1 MTRGEVNRREF
12 LKGSGAV
19 ATVAAASP
27 VLTSVPAAAAGAND
41 RIRFA
46 VIGCGGQGR
55 RSHIARFPKG
65 VNTEIVYV
73 CDPDEERRN
82 QASTEAG
89 GARPVDDLRRI
100 LEDTSID
107 AVTIATPDHWHTP
120 AAILALDAGKHVY
133 LEKPCSHNLREGR
146 LLVEAARRSGRVL
159 QHGTQA
165 RSSRGFVEAIR
176 MLHEGVIG
184 DVLVAK
190 AWNVQKRRNIGRERP
205 GPTPA
210 GFDYDL
216 WLGPAP
222 RVPFQKNRHHYSW
235 HWWYDFGTGDLGND
249 GVHEF
254 DMARWGLGLD
264 VHPAQVAVAGG
275 KFYFDDDQE
284 FPDTV
289 TATFDYPGKGGVG
302 ERRQLVFEMRIWSG
316 NHPYDVDGG
325 VEFLGDRR
333 KDDVQPPGAVPAL
346 GPGEQAPR
354 TTAGR
359 HAEDGH
365 DEQLPDLGEGDS
377 RAGRSHG
384 RRRDGALV
392 HLAVPPGQHR
402 REGGPVL
409 PLRSGDRADR
419 RRRGSGRSA
428 RPHLPEG
435 PLGDPPRG
443 VTRLRADSGQ
453 WSR

>member
-1 MTRGEVNRREF
+1 MTSGEFNRREF
-12 LKGSGAV
+12 LKGSGTA
-19 ATVAAASP
+19 AAVAAASP
-27 VLTSVPAAAAGAND
+27 VLTAVPARAAGAND

-55 RSHIARFPKG
+55 RSHIGRFPQG
-65 VNTEIVYV
+65 VNTEIAYV
-73 CDPDEERRN
+73 CDPDEDRRA
-82 QASTEAG
+82 QASGEAG

-100 LEDTSID
+100 LDDTSVD

-133 LEKPCSHNLREGR
+133 LEKPCSHNFREGR

-165 RSSRGFVEAIR
+165 RSSQGFVEAVQ

-205 GPTPA
+205 GPPPD

-264 VHPAQVAVAGG
+264 AHPTQVAVAGG
-275 KFYFDDDQE
+275 KFFFDDDQE

-289 TATFDYPGKGGVG
+289 TATFDYPGQGSVG
-302 ERRQLVFEMRIWSG
+302 ERRQLVFEMRIWSA

-325 VEFLGDRR
+325 VEFLGTGGKMMFSRRGRFQLWDQENKRLDRR
-333 KDDVQPPGAVPAL
+333 PEVMPKMDMTSNFLTWVKAIRGQTGL
-346 GPGEQAPR
+346 
-354 TTAGR
+354 TAD
-359 HAEDGH
+359 AETAHLSTSLCHLANIGV
-365 DEQLPDLGEGDS
+365 
-377 RAGRSHG
+377 RVGRSIRFDPAAERIPGDDEADALLARTYRKGHWAIPG
-384 RRRDGALV
+384 GA
-392 HLAVPPGQHR
+392 
-402 REGGPVL
+402 
-409 PLRSGDRADR
+409 
-419 RRRGSGRSA
+419 
-428 RPHLPEG
+428 
-435 PLGDPPRG
+435 
-443 VTRLRADSGQ
+443 
-453 WSR
+453 